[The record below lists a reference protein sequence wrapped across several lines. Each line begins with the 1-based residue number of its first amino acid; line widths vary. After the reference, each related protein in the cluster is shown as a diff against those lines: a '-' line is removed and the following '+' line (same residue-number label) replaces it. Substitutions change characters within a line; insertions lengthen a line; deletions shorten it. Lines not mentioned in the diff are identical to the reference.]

1 MPDILLTHGYFLFE
15 DEKELEIMKP
25 YPTLGLLYIS
35 AYLRRAG
42 FDVAIFDST
51 FADRETLYACLH
63 REPRGVLGLYTN
75 LMTRV
80 AVVQIM
86 AEAKKSGWRV
96 LVGGP
101 EAGNYPEQYLNHGAD
116 AVVVGEGEATLVELL
131 PALAKHGPHRL
142 HSINGVV
149 FRDDSGALVINPER
163 SRIAD
168 IDSIPWPD
176 RHLIDTQRY
185 VDVWREHHGMGSVNL
200 ITVRGCPYRCKWC
213 SHGVFGFSYRRRDP
227 RDCVDE
233 VAFIRE
239 AYRPDQVWYADDVF
253 TINHRWLH
261 SYAEELKRRAI
272 RLPFETISR
281 ADRMM
286 KEEVL
291 ETLAENGLLPDLD
304 RLGERKPK
312 GARRHAARRNG
323 GAGRMGDE
331 GRPASRHRGRHVPDV
346 GLRRR
351 DRGGHRGY
359 HRARQTMQSRCL
371 PHDRQLPDQ
380 GHRVLRP
387 SCGPDSGRQGL
398 GGVD

>member
-1 MPDILLTHGYFLFE
+1 M
-15 DEKELEIMKP
+15 
-25 YPTLGLLYIS
+25 S
-35 AYLRRAG
+35 Q
-42 FDVAIFDST
+42 IFDST
-51 FADRETLYACLH
+51 FADRETLYARLH

-80 AVVQIM
+80 AAVQIM
-86 AEAKKSGWRV
+86 AEAKRSGWRV
-96 LVGGP
+96 LIGGP

-142 HSINGVV
+142 HGIDGESSAMIPGPSWSTRSEAGSPTSTA
-149 FRDDSGALVINPER
+149 FRGPTDD
-163 SRIAD
+163 
-168 IDSIPWPD
+168 
-176 RHLIDTQRY
+176 LIDTKRY

-239 AYRPDQVWYADDVF
+239 IYRPDQVWYADDVF

-291 ETLAENGLLPDLD
+291 ETLAKMGCYRIWIGSESGSQSVLDAMQRGVTVEQVNG
-304 RLGERKPK
+304 
-312 GARRHAARRNG
+312 
-323 GAGRMGDE
+323 
-331 GRPASRHRGRHVPDV
+331 
-346 GLRRR
+346 RRR
-351 DRGGHRGY
+351 
-359 HRARQTMQSRCL
+359 L
-371 PHDRQLPDQ
+371 PS
-380 GHRVLRP
+380 VTALR
-387 SCGPDSGRQGL
+387 SACS
-398 GGVD
+398 